1 MNFEPGK
8 IIKLHKE
15 TLKQIKVRCPKS
27 QTAKFKF
34 LDLRKESK
42 FSSTLDIVGDKLVM
56 QAESVVEKC
65 NEKVMLFKVCILKA
79 SYDDFNTCFSKSII
93 FTLQPD
99 EIQHIQIPQKY
110 SSSSFSFQQKLSKR
124 FPFSPKRILLKLMS
138 IPHILHFHC
147 PSAKYCD
154 NIESPQNFIQSL
166 DFNNVSSKSKK
177 DIQRKLVCYP

>member
-1 MNFEPGK
+1 
-8 IIKLHKE
+8 
-15 TLKQIKVRCPKS
+15 
-27 QTAKFKF
+27 
-34 LDLRKESK
+34 
-42 FSSTLDIVGDKLVM
+42 
-56 QAESVVEKC
+56 
-65 NEKVMLFKVCILKA
+65 MLFKVCILKA

-166 DFNNVSSKSKK
+166 DFNNASSKSKK
-177 DIQRKLVCYP
+177 DIQRKLVCYPWCWCLDCDSIMMVHLDITTFCKWSLLLSLDSHFPHFPPVNFQQNF